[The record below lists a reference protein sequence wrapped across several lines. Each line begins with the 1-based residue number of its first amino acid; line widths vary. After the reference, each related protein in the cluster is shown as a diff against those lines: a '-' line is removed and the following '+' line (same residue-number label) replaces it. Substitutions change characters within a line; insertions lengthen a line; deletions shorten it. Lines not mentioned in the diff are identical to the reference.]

1 MAGINFEV
9 GPIASSEW
17 KDGALTIGAD
27 QQGAAGTGRQMESL
41 QPLGLISRPNDPTT
55 NELAEVQTAAGA
67 LYGTRGDDQYVIPLG
82 DPALIGK
89 IPQVSKGG
97 TCLYNGTGAFTT
109 LGGQDEKG
117 SAMTYVPYVQD
128 GTDKAMTVSIDVA
141 TAGQQNIQIIHG
153 DGHSVKILADG
164 SIVISNKTGSAFVIV
179 DNDSVKIA
187 GNVTL
192 VGGTVVGNSPTAQP
206 VMLAPDLMTWIGQV
220 NAALAACAAV
230 SGATTSG
237 AVFPT
242 VAAPTAVPV
251 LTTLLSA
258 SPTP

>member
-97 TCLYNGTGAFTT
+97 TCLYNGTGAFIVQN
-109 LGGQDEKG
+109 GQVEKG
-117 SAMTYVPYVQD
+117 STMIYVPYKD
-128 GTDKAMTVSIDVA
+128 GSTDKAMVVSIDVG
-141 TAGQQNIQIIHG
+141 TDGSQNIQIVHG
-153 DGHSVKILADG
+153 DGHGVKMLGGGKHEVIL
-164 SIVISNKTGSAFVIV
+164 SNKAGNGFVIV
-179 DNDSVKIA
+179 DDDGVKIA
-187 GNVTL
+187 GNTTL

-206 VMLAPDLMTWIGQV
+206 VMLAPDLMTWITQANV
-220 NAALAACAAV
+220 AFAAIAAA
-230 SGATTSG
+230 GGNPTN
-237 AVFPT
+237 PT
-242 VAAPTAVPV
+242 VTAPVAVPA